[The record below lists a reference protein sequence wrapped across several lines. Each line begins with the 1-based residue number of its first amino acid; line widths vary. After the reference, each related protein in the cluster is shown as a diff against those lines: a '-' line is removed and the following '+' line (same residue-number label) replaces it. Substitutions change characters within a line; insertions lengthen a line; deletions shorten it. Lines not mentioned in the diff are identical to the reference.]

1 MSFLR
6 RLFGQRPAA
15 APLPPTPPSKPAS
28 SAALFNVEENDKKT
42 APLRPSDVSAAL
54 GVPEVVITPPDAP
67 PSSTLPGT
75 KPIGD
80 PDEELVKISTG
91 DFKTNGTPNAPEIIE
106 ITADMYGG
114 TRPLPP
120 IQTYQSAPG
129 KHLLY
134 GINSDV
140 GRQRSN
146 NQDAAFTFFS
156 SHVSS
161 EERADFG
168 IFAVADGMGGHL
180 EGEKASAIATRIV
193 SQYLMKKLYIDVIM
207 ASKETE
213 KPIISEVV
221 SEAIQKANDEVST
234 LIPEGGTTLTTV
246 VIIGDIAYIGHVG
259 DSRAYLVNSDNI
271 EQITRDHSLVQRLIE
286 LDQLTPEEAQ
296 HHSQKNVLYRAIG
309 QSENLEVDAITRR
322 LPPGTRLLIC
332 SDGLW
337 GLVND
342 IQLHEII
349 RSARSPQEA
358 VDKMIAAAN
367 ERGGPDNITAILI
380 QIPG

>member
-6 RLFGQRPAA
+6 RIFGPRPETAP
-15 APLPPTPPSKPAS
+15 APLPPTPPKSDAPPYPMI
-28 SAALFNVEENDKKT
+28 EDKKT
-42 APLRPSDVSAAL
+42 APLRPTDLSAVS
-54 GVPEVVITPPDAP
+54 GVPEPVITPPDHPAAP
-67 PSSTLPGT
+67 M
-75 KPIGD
+75 GD
-80 PDEELVKISTG
+80 SDDHLVKINT
-91 DFKTNGTPNAPEIIE
+91 DNFKTNGTPNAPEIIE

-129 KHLLY
+129 KHIIY
-134 GINSDV
+134 GVNSDV
-140 GRQRSN
+140 GRQRNN
-146 NQDAAFTFFS
+146 NQDSAITFFTT
-156 SHVSS
+156 HVSS
-161 EERADFG
+161 EERPDFG

-193 SQYLMKKLYIDVIM
+193 SQQIMKKLYMDVIM
-207 ASKETE
+207 AAQDTE
-213 KPIISEVV
+213 KPIIGEVV
-221 SEAIQKANDEVST
+221 TDAILKANDEVSAQ
-234 LIPEGGTTLTTV
+234 IPEGGTTLTTV
-246 VIIGDIAYIGHVG
+246 VIMGDIAYIGHVG
-259 DSRAYLVNSDNI
+259 DSRAYLITNDTI

-342 IQLHEII
+342 IQLHEIV
-349 RSARSPQEA
+349 RSSRTPQEA
-358 VDKMIAAAN
+358 VDKMIQAAN
-367 ERGGPDNITAILI
+367 ERGGPDNITAVLI

>member
-6 RLFGQRPAA
+6 RLFGSRPEN
-15 APLPPTPPSKPAS
+15 APTPPTPPKPDATDAPIYS
-28 SAALFNVEENDKKT
+28 PDDKKT
-42 APLRPSDVSAAL
+42 APLRPNDISAAL
-54 GVPEVVITPPDAP
+54 GVPEPIITPPDASER
-67 PSSTLPGT
+67 SSLPGT
-75 KPIGD
+75 KPIGTSD
-80 PDEELVKISTG
+80 DELVKISTG
-91 DFKTNGTPNAPEIIE
+91 DFKTNGTPSAPEIIE

-129 KHLLY
+129 KHIIY
-134 GINSDV
+134 GVNSDV

-146 NQDAAFTFFS
+146 NQDAAITFFTT
-156 SHVSS
+156 HVSS

-180 EGEKASAIATRIV
+180 EGEKASAIATRV
-193 SQYLMKKLYIDVIM
+193 ASQYIMKKLYMDVIM
-207 ASKETE
+207 APKEAE
-213 KPIISEVV
+213 RPIISEVV
-221 SEAIQKANDEVST
+221 SEAIQKANEEVSIQ
-234 LIPEGGTTLTTV
+234 IPEGGTTLTTV

-259 DSRAYLVNSDNI
+259 DSRAYLVTNDNI

-342 IQLHEII
+342 IQLHEIV
-349 RSARSPQEA
+349 RSARTPQEA
-358 VDKMIAAAN
+358 VDKMIVAAN
-367 ERGGPDNITAILI
+367 ERGGPDNITAVLI